1 MAYQHHGYYGDQQQQ
16 QNQYSQQQ
24 DEYGQVPTNGYNQAS
39 QYQPTQQWA
48 HGASYPSYA
57 GQNGSLQSPTGS
69 THAVQSPGTSSY
81 SGYYQTDQ
89 SYQQQHDGQQ
99 AAYNPQLYR
108 QSSQYNPQAYA
119 NVNPPYTPTHSGYN
133 PSAYSGTYAQNQS
146 AAYQNHYQQQTYNP
160 SDYASSNYGG
170 SPQPSIYNHSPQPS
184 QNHFYSPQVGS
195 DNSRLS
201 PRYDTQSAVPPPVP
215 PRPTSGQTYSTY
227 STYSQPPPQMASTSS
242 APASNPPYPDY
253 NSTATAMPGYD
264 QLTPDFNTSSG
275 ASGDDLHL
283 PSPPAYTPFNDETF
297 LSDPPPRRPSVSP
310 LHTPEANAVNA
321 PPPPPAHGSQR
332 NSPAVRHPQ
341 SRPLPGPPEPD
352 IGPDFYRP
360 PERSYTD
367 DYDYNMRTQDELFD
381 EVENAIM
388 NAGSPAAFQASSPA
402 SRNDLSAS
410 HSPRPLF
417 GSHRRRNDVNGGSPQ
432 DGDSDAEA
440 LAGLEMMRLD
450 SERAAQ
456 EEKRRQ
462 SGTGGLLGAAKADE
476 DYDSDNYAN
485 VDMGLYGGGYEGT
498 MSYGGDPDTL
508 ASATGMSNPA
518 SLSGSV
524 RRPTNHGRELSYD
537 STTEVIHPF
546 PAFGSVAR
554 VDSGGTGGL
563 VDPSQ
568 DPRRPSVDDGDAYS
582 FTEDTFEAAEPPDMF
597 FMPPDVSPLYR
608 PLPPP
613 PSSSTESVHG
623 VETPAS
629 SASMTPYPLTPSA
642 SMRSSSQ
649 NNVAVPRFISLR
661 EHTST
666 PPVGHPMRS
675 KTDADPRKPALRTS
689 VEYRNS
695 VMLNLPPTPAGN
707 TVTLDLPSLPSKRFN
722 VGKLG
727 ASDFKKCEEPWALSS
742 INQWLRHIAN
752 PEQVTELK
760 ESMIREAL
768 VALFTNKVPT
778 MNITDAEVLSSRV
791 ISEMYDAGTLRPTEE
806 WVRLAPGPMSGVIF
820 QLTQGGCYS
829 PTIHDHV
836 ISGRCYSKFCQRT
849 LKKLNLQG
857 TVTRAGEDWA
867 TFYKLKK
874 EDIEGKDKKEI
885 ERQNILHEIVQTEE
899 QFMAQINVLQQV
911 YRDAI
916 AKADP
921 AVIDPKRLNAFVR
934 DVFGKIDPVKKAN
947 EDHLLAQLKYRQE
960 EQGPFIIG
968 FSDIFRQWIRK
979 AKHAYIEYAAAF
991 PAASLMVRQELE
1003 RSVRFRSFLDE
1014 ARSNKASLRLGLDT
1028 YLKAPITRLQRYSL
1042 LLITVHKNMKEE
1054 SDEKE
1059 NLQVAIDEVKE
1070 VTKECDARVAEMQK
1084 KVDLA
1089 DLSQK
1094 LVLRPGMSQ
1103 EVELNLNH
1111 LGRRLI
1117 HQGSLQR
1124 MGSSR
1129 FNWVDCQVLLF
1140 DHYLIIAKAIS
1151 VIQRGTGAKIEKYDV
1166 SRFPIPMDLLV
1177 LESINDDA
1185 VRQSHYTRGLS
1196 TVTSVPRG
1204 TPASEA
1210 ARARAGTATSPTS
1223 PFDRTNT
1230 STSMSSLNSV
1240 ASAPPMSTATEAS
1253 KDSERILFP
1262 FRIKHLGRE
1271 TYTLFAQ
1278 TAQQRTDWGIKIIE
1292 AKAQHA
1298 KSLYRQNAEPFHL
1311 RVMADAAFNYEASAY
1326 MPGSKP
1332 IVIEDTPMDRAVKE
1346 VELRF
1351 KDTGR
1356 PGPICRAKVN
1366 CACSFTTPYPGKHM
1380 IAVGTDYGV
1389 YISEID
1395 NPRGWSR
1402 AITMAKVT
1410 QVAVLEEFNV
1420 FLLIS
1425 AGSLIAYHLEV
1436 ITSPTGSSQSTESSA
1451 RRAPQKLSGTRDV
1464 GFFAVGRMK
1473 DRTLVFYKKRD
1484 GLSSTFKVL
1493 EPVFQKASEKK
1504 RTVFKRGTTDFF
1516 RDYDEFYIPAECSG
1530 INLFSNSLSVST
1542 SRGFEV
1548 LTLDKKQTFSV
1559 PDLRAPEVA
1568 NIATHIEG
1576 QSTLGMLRLSEQ
1588 EFLLCY
1594 EKCAVYVNKHGDVS
1608 RSVIMNFVGRA
1619 RSAALYGPYLV
1630 LFDQDF
1636 VEVRN
1641 AQNGRLKQIIAGRDV
1656 RCLDDGGGGSLSG
1669 GGAISLGNGGV
1680 VNGGGLG
1687 AAARTVKVAMCH
1699 PTSER
1704 CQVVVE
1710 MILNEG
1716 LKE

>member
-16 QNQYSQQQ
+16 QQPQQGQYQHTQYQQSQ
-24 DEYGQVPTNGYNQAS
+24 DEYVANGYNQGG
-39 QYQPTQQWA
+39 QYQPGQQWTN
-48 HGASYPSYA
+48 GANYGSYA
-57 GQNGSLQSPTGS
+57 GQNGVLQSPTAS
-69 THAVQSPGTSSY
+69 HHAVQSPTTPY
-81 SGYYQTDQ
+81 SGYYQTEQ
-89 SYQQQHDGQQ
+89 YQQQQT
-99 AAYNPQLYR
+99 YNPQAYA

-119 NVNPPYTPTHSGYN
+119 NVNSPYTPTHSGYN
-133 PSAYSGTYAQNQS
+133 PAAYSGNYAQPQASPNQNN
-146 AAYQNHYQQQTYNP
+146 YYQQQTYNP
-160 SDYASSNYGG
+160 SDYAISHYGG
-170 SPQPSIYNHSPQPS
+170 SPQPPYSSSPQ
-184 QNHFYSPQVGS
+184 QPQEQFQS
-195 DNSRLS
+195 SHDHSELHLS
-201 PRYDTQSAVPPPVP
+201 PRYDTQSSIPPPVP
-215 PRPTSGQTYSTY
+215 PRPGSGAPHTYSTY
-227 STYSQPPPQMASTSS
+227 STYSQPPPQMASTYTTS
-242 APASNPPYPDY
+242 SNPPYPDY
-253 NSTATAMPGYD
+253 STTSTAMPGYD
-264 QLTPDFNTSSG
+264 SLDSGFTSTTISRT
-275 ASGDDLHL
+275 DDLHV
-283 PSPPAYTPFNDETF
+283 PSPPAYSPFNDETF
-297 LSDPPPRRPSVSP
+297 LDTPQRRPSVSP
-310 LHTPEANAVNA
+310 LPTPETAASTA

-352 IGPDFYRP
+352 IGPDYYRP
-360 PERSYTD
+360 PARTMTD
-367 DYDYNMRTQDELFD
+367 EYDYNMRQQDELFD

-388 NAGSPAAFQASSPA
+388 NAGSPVAFQASSPVPPRH
-402 SRNDLSAS
+402 SPSAS

-417 GSHRRRNDVNGGSPQ
+417 GSHRRREEASTNGRSGNNV
-432 DGDSDAEA
+432 DSDEEA

-462 SGTGGLLGAAKADE
+462 SGTGGLLGAAAPTDQ

-485 VDMGLYGGGYEGT
+485 VDMGLYGGGYHGS
-498 MSYGGDPDTL
+498 MSYGGDPETL
-508 ASATGMSNPA
+508 AGAGSIRSNPA
-518 SLSGSV
+518 STAGSV
-524 RRPTNHGRELSYD
+524 RRPTVHGRELSYD
-537 STTEVIHPF
+537 SGAEAPPF
-546 PAFGSVAR
+546 APFHSVAR

-563 VDPSQ
+563 VDPSR
-568 DPRRPSVDDGDAYS
+568 DAHRGSVDDGDAYS
-582 FTEDTFEAAEPPDMF
+582 FTEDTFESSEPPDMF
-597 FMPPDVSPLYR
+597 FMPDVSSMYR

-613 PSSSTESVHG
+613 PSSSADSVRG
-623 VETPAS
+623 VETPAT
-629 SASMTPYPLTPSA
+629 SASMTPYPLSPSA
-642 SMRSSSQ
+642 SMRSASQ
-649 NNVAVPRFISLR
+649 TDVAVPRFISLR

-666 PPVGHPMRS
+666 PPVGHPTRS
-675 KTDADPRKPALRTS
+675 KTDADSRKIALRTS

-695 VMLNLPPTPAGN
+695 VMLNLPATPAAN
-707 TVTLDLPSLPSKRFN
+707 TVALDLPSLPSKRFN
-722 VGKLG
+722 ASKLG
-727 ASDFKKCEEPWALSS
+727 ASDFKKCEEPWALSA
-742 INQWLRHIAN
+742 INQWLRMIAN
-752 PEQVTELK
+752 PDQVTELK

-768 VALFTNKVPT
+768 VSLFTNKVPT
-778 MNITDAEVLSSRV
+778 MNITDAEVLTARV
-791 ISEMYDAGTLRPTEE
+791 VQDMYEAGTLRKTEE

-820 QLTQGGCYS
+820 QLSQGGCYS
-829 PTIHDHV
+829 PTLHNHV
-836 ISGRCYSKFCQRT
+836 IPGRCYSKFCQRT

-857 TVTRAGEDWA
+857 AQARTGEDWA

-885 ERQNILHEIVQTEE
+885 ERQNILHEVVQTEE
-899 QFMAQINVLQQV
+899 QFMSQIHVLQQV
-911 YRDAI
+911 YRDTI

-921 AVIDPKRLNAFVR
+921 PVLDPKRLNAFIR
-934 DVFGKIDPVKKAN
+934 DVFGKIDPVRKAN

-960 EQGPFIIG
+960 EQGPWITG

-991 PAASLMVRQELE
+991 PAAALMVRQESE
-1003 RSVRFRSFLDE
+1003 RSVRFRTFLDE
-1014 ARSNKASLRLGLDT
+1014 ARANKASNRLGLDT

-1042 LLITVHKNMKEE
+1042 LLMTVHKNMKDE
-1054 SDEKE
+1054 SDEKT

-1089 DLSQK
+1089 DWNQK
-1094 LVLRPGMSQ
+1094 LVLRPGMQQ

-1140 DHYLIIAKAIS
+1140 DHYLILAKAIS

-1185 VRQSHYTRGLS
+1185 VRQSHYTRGLT
-1196 TVTSVPRG
+1196 TVSNVSGRPG
-1204 TPASEA
+1204 LDA
-1210 ARARAGTATSPTS
+1210 ARARSGTTTSPTTT
-1223 PFDRTNT
+1223 FDRTLT
-1230 STSMSSLNSV
+1230 SNSMSSLNSV
-1240 ASAPPMSTATEAS
+1240 ASAPPMSTTTEAG
-1253 KDSERILFP
+1253 KESERILYP

-1278 TAQQRTDWGIKIIE
+1278 SAQQRADWGVKIIE

-1311 RVMADAAFNYEASAY
+1311 RVIADTAFNYEAAAY
-1326 MPGSKP
+1326 MPGGKP
-1332 IVIEDTPMDRAVKE
+1332 LVIEDTPMDRAIKE
-1346 VELRF
+1346 VEARY
-1351 KDTGR
+1351 KDTAR

-1366 CACSFTTPYPGKHM
+1366 CACAFSTAYPGKHM

-1395 NPRGWSR
+1395 SPRGWSR

-1410 QVAVLEEFNV
+1410 QIAVLEEFNV
-1420 FLLIS
+1420 FLLIA

-1436 ITSPTGSSQSTESSA
+1436 VTSPSTNNTTDGSA

-1473 DRTLVFYKKRD
+1473 DRLLVFYKKRD

-1493 EPVFQKASEKK
+1493 EPVFQKSTEKK
-1504 RTVFKRGTTDFF
+1504 RTMFKRGQTEFF

-1530 INLFSNSLSVST
+1530 MNLFSNSLSVST

-1559 PDLRAPEVA
+1559 PDLKAPEVA

-1576 QSTLGMLRLSEQ
+1576 QNTLGMLRLSEQ

-1608 RSVIMNFVGRA
+1608 RSVIMNFVGKA
-1619 RSAALYGPYLV
+1619 RSAALYGPYLL
-1630 LFDQDF
+1630 LFDMDF

-1669 GGAISLGNGGV
+1669 GGAISAGKEEGALGV
-1680 VNGGGLG
+1680 
-1687 AAARTVKVAMCH
+1687 AARTVKVAMCH
-1699 PTSER
+1699 PQSER
-1704 CQVVVE
+1704 TQVVVE
-1710 MILNEG
+1710 LVLNEG

>member
-1 MAYQHHGYYGDQQQQ
+1 MSYQQHGYYGDPPQQHGHYQQQSQ
-16 QNQYSQQQ
+16 QDDYAQTSANGYSQ
-24 DEYGQVPTNGYNQAS
+24 GNH
-39 QYQPTQQWA
+39 YQPGQQWA
-48 HGASYPSYA
+48 NGNAYPTYTGPNGA
-57 GQNGSLQSPTGS
+57 LQSPS
-69 THAVQSPGTSSY
+69 ASQHSVQVPEAPY
-81 SGYYQTDQ
+81 SGYYQQD
-89 SYQQQHDGQQ
+89 SYQQADQRQR
-99 AAYNPQLYR
+99 APYNPQLYA
-108 QSSQYNPQAYA
+108 QTSSQYPQQAYG
-119 NVNPPYTPTHSGYN
+119 NTNPPYTPSHSSYN
-133 PSAYSGTYAQNQS
+133 PAAFSGSYAQNH
-146 AAYQNHYQQQTYNP
+146 AVTYQQNYYQQQTYNP
-160 SDYASSNYGG
+160 SDYASSTYGG
-170 SPQPSIYNHSPQPS
+170 SPQPS
-184 QNHFYSPQVGS
+184 QNHFHSPQGGS
-195 DNSRLS
+195 DSSHLS
-201 PRYDTQSAVPPPVP
+201 PRRDTYSSVPPPVP
-215 PRPTSGQTYSTY
+215 PRPTSSSNQTQTYSTY
-227 STYSQPPPQMASTSS
+227 STYSQPAPQMASTYT
-242 APASNPPYPDY
+242 APSSNPPYPDY
-253 NSTATAMPGYD
+253 STTSTAMPGYED
-264 QLTPDFNTSSG
+264 LPPDFSTSSHG
-275 ASGDDLHL
+275 PIDDLHL
-283 PSPPAYTPFNDETF
+283 PSPPAYTPFNNETF
-297 LSDPPPRRPSVSP
+297 LPNTPQRRPSVSP
-310 LHTPEANAVNA
+310 LHTPEAATASV
-321 PPPPPAHGSQR
+321 PPPPPAHGASSR
-332 NSPAVRHPQ
+332 TSPSVRHPQ

-367 DYDYNMRTQDELFD
+367 DYEYHMRTQDELFD

-388 NAGSPAAFQASSPA
+388 NAGSPATFQASSPVPPRHDA
-402 SRNDLSAS
+402 SAS
-410 HSPRPLF
+410 HSPQPLF
-417 GSHRRRNDVNGGSPQ
+417 GSHRRKNDVNGRSPQ
-432 DGDSDAEA
+432 DADSDAEA
-440 LAGLEMMRLD
+440 LLGLEMMRID

-462 SGTGGLLGAAKADE
+462 SGTGGLLGTAPPADK

-498 MSYGGDPDTL
+498 MSYGGDPNTL
-508 ASATGMSNPA
+508 AGAGGSNPA
-518 SLSGSV
+518 SLTGSI
-524 RRPTNHGRELSYD
+524 RRPTTHGREMSYD
-537 STTEVIHPF
+537 STKETIQSF
-546 PAFGSVAR
+546 PAFRSVAR

-582 FTEDTFEAAEPPDMF
+582 FTEDTFESSEPPDMF
-597 FMPPDVSPLYR
+597 FHPGDSPSMYR

-613 PSSSTESVHG
+613 PSSSADSTHG
-623 VETPAS
+623 AETPAT
-629 SASMTPYPLTPSA
+629 SASMTPYLSSPSVPMRSA
-642 SMRSSSQ
+642 SQ
-649 NNVAVPRFISLR
+649 ADVAVPRFISLR

-666 PPVGHPMRS
+666 PPIGHPTRS

-722 VGKLG
+722 VNKLG
-727 ASDFKKCEEPWALSS
+727 ASDFKRCDEPWALSS
-742 INQWLRHIAN
+742 LNLWLRQIAN
-752 PEQVTELK
+752 PDQVTELK

-778 MNITDAEVLSSRV
+778 MNITDAEVLSGRV
-791 ISEMYDAGTLRPTEE
+791 IREMYDAGTLRPTEE

-829 PTIHDHV
+829 PTLHDHV
-836 ISGRCYSKFCQRT
+836 IPGRCYSRFCQRT
-849 LKKLNLQG
+849 LRKVNLHG
-857 TVTRAGEDWA
+857 TASRVGEDWA

-899 QFMAQINVLQQV
+899 QFMSQIHVLQQV

-916 AKADP
+916 AKAEP
-921 AVIDPKRLNAFVR
+921 PVLDPKRLNAFIR
-934 DVFGKIDPVKKAN
+934 DVFGKIDPVRKAN

-960 EQGPFIIG
+960 EQGPFITG

-1003 RSVRFRSFLDE
+1003 RSLRFRAFLDE
-1014 ARSNKASLRLGLDT
+1014 ARANKASLRLGLDT

-1042 LLITVHKNMKEE
+1042 LLMTVHKNMKED
-1054 SDEKE
+1054 SDEKT
-1059 NLQVAIDEVKE
+1059 NLQVAIDEVKD

-1089 DLSQK
+1089 DLGQK
-1094 LVLRPGMSQ
+1094 LVLRPGMQQ

-1111 LGRRLI
+1111 LGRHLI

-1140 DHYLIIAKAIS
+1140 DHYLIIAKAIT

-1177 LESINDDA
+1177 LESTSDDA
-1185 VRQSHYTRGLS
+1185 VKQSHYTRGLS
-1196 TVTSVPRG
+1196 AVSAVPKG
-1204 TPASEA
+1204 APASEA
-1210 ARARAGTATSPTS
+1210 ARARAGTSTSPS
-1223 PFDRTNT
+1223 IQFDRTNT
-1230 STSMSSLNSV
+1230 GASMSSLNSV

-1278 TAQQRTDWGIKIIE
+1278 TAQQRADWGSKIIE

-1311 RVMADAAFNYEASAY
+1311 RVMADTAFNYEAAAY
-1326 MPGSKP
+1326 LPGGKP
-1332 IVIEDTPMDRAVKE
+1332 IIIEDTPMDRAVKA
-1346 VELRF
+1346 VENRF
-1351 KDTGR
+1351 KDTNR

-1366 CACSFTTPYPGKHM
+1366 CACSFTTAYPGKHM
-1380 IAVGTDYGV
+1380 VAVGTDYGV

-1402 AITMAKVT
+1402 SITMAKVT
-1410 QVAVLEEFNV
+1410 QIAVLEEFNV

-1436 ITSPTGSSQSTESSA
+1436 VTTPPSAQPNDSTA

-1464 GFFAVGRMK
+1464 GFFAVGKMK

-1493 EPVFQKASEKK
+1493 EPVYQKASEKK
-1504 RTVFKRGTTDFF
+1504 RSVFKRGTTDFF

-1530 INLFSNSLSVST
+1530 INLFSSSLAVST

-1576 QSTLGMLRLSEQ
+1576 QNTLGMLRLSEQ

-1669 GGAISLGNGGV
+1669 GGAIGSGKEGQLD
-1680 VNGGGLG
+1680 GGGLG

-1699 PTSER
+1699 PMNER

-1710 MILNEG
+1710 LVLNEG